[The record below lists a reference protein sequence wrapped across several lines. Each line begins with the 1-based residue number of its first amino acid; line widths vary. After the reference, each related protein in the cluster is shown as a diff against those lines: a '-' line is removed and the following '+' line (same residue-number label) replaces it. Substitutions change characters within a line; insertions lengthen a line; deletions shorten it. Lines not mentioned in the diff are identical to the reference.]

1 MPNNFKHYKYFKKY
15 QIYINFPKANTQKYI
30 QTISIVYIILSINNA
45 KTSWGLKTLS
55 CLGNMACQRQTPVQ
69 SRGIMTDL
77 QGGLRSQKRGR
88 SSGLSIEWV
97 S

>member
-45 KTSWGLKTLS
+45 KTSWG
-55 CLGNMACQRQTPVQ
+55 
-69 SRGIMTDL
+69 
-77 QGGLRSQKRGR
+77 
-88 SSGLSIEWV
+88 
-97 S
+97 